1 MTNEHE
7 NPDEP
12 IQTFDEDAFFDDE
25 ENTSSSHQESM
36 TDEEDSHLYQEESFA
51 DKLKAWAFPIV
62 VGGGIVLF
70 GAYKLYGMFSGGS
83 TPAAPSAQ
91 KENPVSAL
99 KHVATHTETSNPDLP
114 PESKTH
120 HHHHHQSEQTAEAA
134 NAPTPADATQFTE
147 NATPAAPDA
156 PPDAVPGMAK
166 IAPPKEAAP
175 ASVATPNASA
185 PQSAQ
190 VDALQNLFDTDENQN
205 QTAPIATQA
214 TQDQT
219 YKALNHY
226 WEQSQATETATTTLE
241 KQIEVVQTTASHNET
256 QVQNLLTDVDSLDT
270 KVDDMSSIVNKLTT
284 SLGNLE
290 KTLTSLN
297 SEVVSLK
304 QMQEHQNTQL
314 TDLSN
319 QLSGFPTLTQSAPKS
334 EESNLTQS
342 DTSKL
347 GTRHMP
353 DVNQPHKQT
362 AVVPAAPEHPAQ
374 SSMPSEASAANEFII
389 EAVIPGRAWLRTSD
403 GMTITVTEGDTLG
416 NLGKVVMIDAQNSS
430 VVTASGVVLRN

>member
-1 MTNEHE
+1 
-7 NPDEP
+7 
-12 IQTFDEDAFFDDE
+12 
-25 ENTSSSHQESM
+25 
-36 TDEEDSHLYQEESFA
+36 
-51 DKLKAWAFPIV
+51 
-62 VGGGIVLF
+62 
-70 GAYKLYGMFSGGS
+70 
-83 TPAAPSAQ
+83 
-91 KENPVSAL
+91 
-99 KHVATHTETSNPDLP
+99 
-114 PESKTH
+114 
-120 HHHHHQSEQTAEAA
+120 
-134 NAPTPADATQFTE
+134 
-147 NATPAAPDA
+147 
-156 PPDAVPGMAK
+156 
-166 IAPPKEAAP
+166 
-175 ASVATPNASA
+175 
-185 PQSAQ
+185 
-190 VDALQNLFDTDENQN
+190 
-205 QTAPIATQA
+205 
-214 TQDQT
+214 
-219 YKALNHY
+219 
-226 WEQSQATETATTTLE
+226 
-241 KQIEVVQTTASHNET
+241 VQTTASHNET